1 MDLQRELRP
10 DRRLVVLFCGEE
22 AGAVQLLPGCPV
34 GAVTHFI
41 QRASARQHWTS
52 LDRFLTE
59 TMMEQVMR
67 VKERISKICKKE
79 TVQTRRRNTFRYRVE
94 KIRHGPALPVQF
106 WPKAAP
112 TSPSKENDSSIDNND
127 ISGNLPRLAVTF
139 FALVTAEKM
148 TAAKHTHPGNI
159 PSYPMPSFCE
169 SKLHISS
176 NLSSDVLLWP
186 VSASPSRSIE
196 TQRLVKFNNMGL
208 KHLWEAG
215 HLPGLQT
222 RLEAESGFDTENS
235 VWQHHRV
242 NVCRTCVRYP
252 SVLSLHNIHT

>member
-1 MDLQRELRP
+1 MQLQ
-10 DRRLVVLFCGEE
+10 
-22 AGAVQLLPGCPV
+22 PGCPV

-52 LDRFLTE
+52 LDMYLTE
-59 TMMEQVMR
+59 TMMEQVML
-67 VKERISKICKKE
+67 VKEKISKICKKE

-94 KIRHGPALPVQF
+94 KIRHGPVVPVQF
-106 WPKAAP
+106 RPKAAP
-112 TSPSKENDSSIDNND
+112 TSPSREEESSIVDTD
-127 ISGNLPRLAVTF
+127 ISGNLPRLAVNF

-148 TAAKHTHPGNI
+148 TAAKHIHPGNI
-159 PSYPMPSFCE
+159 PSYSVPSFCE
-169 SKLHISS
+169 SKLHTSS
-176 NLSSDVLLWP
+176 NQSTDVLLWP

-215 HLPGLQT
+215 NLPGLQS
-222 RLEAESGFDTENS
+222 RLEAESGLDTENS

-242 NVCRTCVRYP
+242 SVCRTCVRYP
-252 SVLSLHNIHT
+252 SFLSQQTIHT